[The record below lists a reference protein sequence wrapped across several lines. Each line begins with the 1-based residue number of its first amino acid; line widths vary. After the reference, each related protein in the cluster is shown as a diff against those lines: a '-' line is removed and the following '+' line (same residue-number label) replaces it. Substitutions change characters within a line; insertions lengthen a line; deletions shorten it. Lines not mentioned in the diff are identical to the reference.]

1 MNKDSIIVV
10 TGAAG
15 FIGSCLTGFLNSKG
29 YNRLILVDDFSK
41 IEKAPNLEG
50 KQYQEK
56 VEREQ
61 FFEWLAQNKPQVGFI
76 FHIGART

>member
-15 FIGSCLTGFLNSKG
+15 FIGSCFTGFLNSKG
-29 YNRLILVDDFSK
+29 YNNLILVDDFTK
-41 IEKAPNLEG
+41 LEKAPNLEG

-61 FFEWLAQNKPQVGFI
+61 FFSWLAD
-76 FHIGART
+76 T

>member
-15 FIGSCLTGFLNSKG
+15 FIGSCLTGFLNAKG

-41 IEKAPNLEG
+41 LEKEVNLEG
-50 KQYQEK
+50 KKYEAK

-61 FFEWLAQNKPQVGFI
+61 FFDWL
-76 FHIGART
+76 HED